1 MGRRDIQFYDLH
13 KLNEPQ
19 QEVIELKRVGL
30 HTTEGAYD
38 ADVYEDIEVKDF
50 NTLFTNEGIIAEQ
63 FGQSISV
70 KIRSKEDEI
79 MRQVKEDL
87 SKVKLV
93 EQIEQR
99 QVKEYIDQDD
109 QDLQVLQDQLY
120 NLRVK
125 FKRTK
130 AEISEIYVMVSGNVT
145 YVREYLTFQDNKKGT
160 SKKPPTWNVLED
172 LALAK
177 PEESPEFMVLLQEKG
192 WKEIAERRLFLKAK
206 PVYLAE

>member
-1 MGRRDIQFYDLH
+1 MSDKMGRRDIQFYDLH

-70 KIRSKEDEI
+70 KIRLKEDEI

-120 NLRVK
+120 NL
-125 FKRTK
+125 
-130 AEISEIYVMVSGNVT
+130 
-145 YVREYLTFQDNKKGT
+145 
-160 SKKPPTWNVLED
+160 
-172 LALAK
+172 
-177 PEESPEFMVLLQEKG
+177 
-192 WKEIAERRLFLKAK
+192 
-206 PVYLAE
+206 